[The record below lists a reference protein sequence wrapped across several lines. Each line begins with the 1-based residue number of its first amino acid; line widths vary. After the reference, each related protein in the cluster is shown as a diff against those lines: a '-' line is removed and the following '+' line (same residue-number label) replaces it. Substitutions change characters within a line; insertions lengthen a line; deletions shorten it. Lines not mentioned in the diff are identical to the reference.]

1 MFNTGFL
8 VSQNYKK
15 VERLASSMLKNTAIK
30 VLQKPPLWFQLL
42 IFIIYIVF
50 ISMPFIVVEVIYRV
64 PKGTEVNPT
73 IVNGLLTA
81 SSILFGFM
89 IVLIPW
95 QEGWFG
101 GWLWILP
108 VVSVTM
114 LLMTTNNM
122 FLSGIDPTH
131 PIHQLDALVSAMASF
146 EANIVNLP
154 ILIAIREIMRRRQ

>member
-1 MFNTGFL
+1 
-8 VSQNYKK
+8 
-15 VERLASSMLKNTAIK
+15 MLKNTAIK

-42 IFIIYIVF
+42 IFIIYIAF
-50 ISMPFIVVEVIYRV
+50 LSMPFIVVKVIYRV
-64 PKGTEVNPT
+64 PEGTEVNPT

-108 VVSVTM
+108 VLSVTM
-114 LLMTTNNM
+114 LLMAANYM
-122 FLSGIDPTH
+122 FLSGIDPTR
-131 PIHQLDALVSAMASF
+131 QLDALVSAMASF
-146 EANIVNLP
+146 EANIVSLP

>member
-1 MFNTGFL
+1 
-8 VSQNYKK
+8 
-15 VERLASSMLKNTAIK
+15 MLKNTIIK

-42 IFIIYIVF
+42 ILIIYIAF
-50 ISMPFIVVEVIYRV
+50 ISTPFIVVRVIYRV
-64 PKGTEVNPT
+64 PKETEVNPT

-95 QEGWFG
+95 QERWFG

-108 VVSVTM
+108 LVSVSM
-114 LLMTTNNM
+114 LLMAANDM
-122 FLSGIDPTH
+122 FLSGIDPTR
-131 PIHQLDALVSAMASF
+131 QLNALESAMASF
-146 EANIVNLP
+146 EANIVSLP

>member
-1 MFNTGFL
+1 
-8 VSQNYKK
+8 
-15 VERLASSMLKNTAIK
+15 
-30 VLQKPPLWFQLL
+30 
-42 IFIIYIVF
+42 
-50 ISMPFIVVEVIYRV
+50 VVKVIYRV

-108 VVSVTM
+108 VISVGM
-114 LLMTTNNM
+114 LLMAANDM

-131 PIHQLDALVSAMASF
+131 QLDALVWAMASF
-146 EANIVNLP
+146 EANLVSLP
-154 ILIAIREIMRRRQ
+154 ILIAIREITRRRQ